1 MSTIMSLG
9 TGTITIGGDLTV
21 GRMAGPSVLS
31 HGPAAW
37 DLRSSARRYPSVLCA
52 LLDLSAHPDRCYAKF
67 CRKQPQETELHS
79 QNRHTSGDLRAS
91 SWPVTLRCRKWCR
104 CGGPGLVVTNATRA

>member
-52 LLDLSAHPDRCYAKF
+52 LLDLSAHPDR
-67 CRKQPQETELHS
+67 P
-79 QNRHTSGDLRAS
+79 DRAVPDPAGRVRPPRS
-91 SWPVTLRCRKWCR
+91 PAALPV
-104 CGGPGLVVTNATRA
+104 VAAA